1 MLVRPAEESFQRGQ
15 ESLEL
20 GHHREALAYFNG
32 AIEIEKQLGQVKQ
45 PQARYLSYYGLC
57 LSLTGTGSHE
67 AVRFC
72 RVAAEMEG
80 YRSDVCWNLGRVLL
94 AAGRRREAHEAL
106 RWGLRLQPDHRGIRH
121 DLIRMGARRQ
131 PMLPFLRR
139 TNPLNRFL
147 GRLAS

>member
-1 MLVRPAEESFQRGQ
+1 MLVRPAEDSFQRGL

-20 GHHREALAYFNG
+20 RQHREALAYFNG
-32 AIEIEKQLGQVKQ
+32 AIEIEKRLGQVKQ

-80 YRSDVCWNLGRVLL
+80 YRSDICWNLGRVLL
-94 AAGRRREAHEAL
+94 AAGRRREAHQAL
-106 RWGLRLQPDHRGIRH
+106 RWGLRLQPDHQGIRRH
-121 DLIRMGARRQ
+121 LRRMGARRR
-131 PMLPFLRR
+131 PVLPFLPR

-147 GRLAS
+147 GRLAN